1 MLRYLITVLAAF
13 LALSVTPLRAE
24 NRIALV
30 IGNGGYQQLAHLPN
44 AVSDAQLIDKSL
56 TSVGFKTI
64 LITDGTRQ
72 QMVQSM
78 KTFME
83 EITPETSVL
92 VYYAGHGIQFGEENY
107 LIPTDSQLS
116 SASDLPLEA
125 FSLRMITEQLE
136 RAHPRIAILV
146 LDACRNNP
154 LKRKG
159 AVRAGEDQ
167 PAAGLAKATGPLGT
181 FIAFATA
188 PGQVATDG
196 NKGNSPFT
204 RALADL
210 MTAPGLPIEQV
221 FKRVRERVIDQTFG
235 KQVPWDNSSLTR
247 DFFFVEAF
255 AGMPKFNP
263 EASADA
269 QAWQIAANEDI
280 ATSYETYLK
289 TYPRGLF
296 ADLAQMRLDSFHQDN
311 APKAEQQVASVARD
325 RKINAS
331 DDLTTWNAIPEKGR
345 PEQYR
350 DYLEKFPDGVFS
362 KLARLRLE
370 DVSRSNLSE
379 MTSITTKIT
388 PNYEEFAESPLYPE
402 ITDCDREAGHVQ
414 EIADPSVGVYFKQ
427 IVPERAVPACLSALK
442 QYPDS
447 LRILMNYGRAIDA
460 SGRHDEAREIYK
472 SGAAAG
478 FPIAFR
484 SLGDVYRDGR
494 GIEKNLNEAR
504 YWYVLGAA
512 KKNVFAEFNLAVIYE
527 NGMGVEANPQKA
539 AYWLWRAAKQGF
551 APAMEKLSGYYLDGK
566 VLSKDPVQAE
576 LLLQGASEMGH
587 IYAEYQLGNLYVD
600 GGQLKRDPDAGLR
613 WITQAARQGY
623 NEAQYR
629 LGTLYQDG
637 VGVKKDPATAL
648 NWFTLAKLNG
658 LEKAGE
664 PADAL
669 AKSLGKS
676 ASRKAKQ
683 FAIEFKPL
691 VVK

>member
-1 MLRYLITVLAAF
+1 MLRSIVLAACLVF
-13 LALSVTPLRAE
+13 LAGPLRAE

-30 IGNGGYQQLAHLPN
+30 IGNGGYQQLARLPN

-83 EITPETSVL
+83 AVTPETSVL

-125 FSLRMITEQLE
+125 FSRRMITEQLE

-159 AVRAGEDQ
+159 AARAGEDQ
-167 PAAGLAKATGPLGT
+167 PAPGLAKATGPLGT

-196 NKGNSPFT
+196 AKGNSPFT

-255 AGMPKFNP
+255 AGLPKFNP

-269 QAWQIAANEDI
+269 QAWQVAANEDI
-280 ATSYETYLK
+280 AASYETYLK
-289 TYPRGLF
+289 SYPQGLF
-296 ADLAQMRLDSFHQDN
+296 ADLAQMRLDSFRQDVK
-311 APKAEQQVASVARD
+311 PKAEQQVASLTRD
-325 RKINAS
+325 RKINAA

-379 MTSITTKIT
+379 VTGITTKIT
-388 PNYEEFAESPLYPE
+388 PNYEEFAENPLYPE

-460 SGRHDEAREIYK
+460 AGRHDEAREIYK

-551 APAMEKLSGYYLDGK
+551 APAMEKLSAYYLDGK
-566 VLSKDPVQAE
+566 VLTKDPVQAE

-600 GGQLKRDPDAGLR
+600 GNLLKRDPDAGLR

-629 LGTLYQDG
+629 LGTLYKDG
-637 VGVKKDPATAL
+637 VGVKKDPAAAL
-648 NWFTLAKLNG
+648 NWFTLARANG

-683 FAIEFKPL
+683 FAMEFKPV